1 MSQQSLTKFVTG
13 SLPLHCSNRWLCICV
28 PCLVV
33 LTKYCHSLLTHI
45 NAVFHVLPNI
55 NRATLLYED
64 RFEIRT
70 LLKDIFINLLKRVG
84 QHDFFNTTVTKAF
97 FADVLHAIRDF
108 NALEVIAK
116 TERLFLDPLQ
126 C

>member
-1 MSQQSLTKFVTG
+1 M
-13 SLPLHCSNRWLCICV
+13 
-28 PCLVV
+28 
-33 LTKYCHSLLTHI
+33 LTKYCHSLLAHL
-45 NAVFHVLPNI
+45 NAVLHVLPDVNC
-55 NRATLLYED
+55 AALLYED
-64 RFEIRT
+64 RFEIGT
-70 LLKDIFINLLKRVG
+70 LLKNIFINFFKRAG

-116 TERLFLDPLQ
+116 TERLLLDPLQ